1 MSIRAFAL
9 PAIMAAAFFSTSA
22 QAALDANQTFQQFN
36 TVVFGNID
44 STSHLHGRAWVGGN
58 VAGGEYVHRSLPT
71 SDYAGLTVQGNI
83 SNARVL
89 ADGAV
94 IKGNSTN
101 TSVNSGSTAIFGN
114 ASDGHMNGP
123 AYINGTVSNINFNGG
138 RLSTPNTQLD
148 TNIAAASSTNFYN
161 VLNQT
166 SDSLALLT
174 NTSNVT
180 WNSQKATFTA
190 SADST
195 GLAVFNLS
203 DADAL
208 AIFGLGEFDFILNNA
223 TTIVINSGLK
233 DIDISANFLGGSA
246 QKIAGNVVWNFYN
259 AQTVDLGRQFG
270 GTILATDATLTNQA
284 DIEGNVYVNNLV
296 QRGQIHQY
304 AFTGNLPIAAVPE
317 PSSYAMLLLGLGFL
331 GFAARRRV

>member
-1 MSIRAFAL
+1 MLIRAFAL
-9 PAIMAAAFFSTSA
+9 PAIMATAFFSTSA

-36 TVVFGNID
+36 TVVLGNID

-58 VAGGEYVHRSLPT
+58 VTGGSYVHDRLPT

-89 ADGAV
+89 AEGTV
-94 IKGNSTN
+94 IKGNSTE
-101 TSVNSGSTAIFGN
+101 THVNGGSTAIFGN
-114 ASDGHMNGP
+114 ASNGHMNGP
-123 AYINGTVSNINFNGG
+123 AYINGTTSNIIFNGG
-138 RLSTPNTQLD
+138 RLDTPNTQLN

-180 WNSQKATFTA
+180 WTSQRATFTA
-190 SADST
+190 SADNT

-203 DADAL
+203 DTDAL
-208 AIFGLGEFDFILNNA
+208 AIFSLGEFDFILNNA

-259 AQTVDLGRQFG
+259 AKTVDLKSQFG
-270 GTILATDATLTNQA
+270 GSILATDATLTNQA

-296 QRGQIHQY
+296 QRGQIHQF

-331 GFAARRRV
+331 GFAARRRA